1 MDNVKE
7 APIKAVKEAP
17 VKTRESSVGGVLS
30 KPAGWWTQLRDFL
43 GEVRSEMKRVT
54 WPSRKEVYATTIVV
68 IFTSVFFGVYLWGLD
83 LVLSAALHW
92 LYRSLGATA

>member
-7 APIKAVKEAP
+7 APVKAAP
-17 VKTRESSVGGVLS
+17 VKTRDSSVGGVLS
-30 KPAGWWTQLRDFL
+30 KPAGWWTRLIDFL

-68 IFTSVFFGVYLWGLD
+68 ILTSVFFGVYLWGLD

-92 LYRSLGATA
+92 LYRSLGAQA